1 MKLLRKYFDEYHNLE
16 QRLLEIEHMDK
27 EGMSLDTQIATL
39 DEYTNVW
46 NRINTL
52 NKLRY

>member
-27 EGMSLDTQIATL
+27 ENLSLDSQIDML

-46 NRINTL
+46 NRIGEI